1 MRASRKRYSLQNG
14 SILSRKL
21 IFDDNA
27 IAMRLF
33 GSHHLHL
40 AIVEKEL
47 NITAQAIGNEIT
59 LVGECTASCSNVTLN
74 CSVFWQSVVYKSP

>member
-47 NITAQAIGNEIT
+47 EGRTDLKQEEYDKLEYFD
-59 LVGECTASCSNVTLN
+59 LVKN
-74 CSVFWQSVVYKSP
+74 